1 MQFES
6 TSVHGKGVE
15 RLVVTPSSCP
25 NDGFQIVREFK
36 TQAFALSPGTY

>member
-15 RLVVTPSSCP
+15 RLVTPSSCP

-36 TQAFALSPGTY
+36 TYAFALSPGTY